1 VTRDLNNIRLSI
13 IAAVAENGVIG
24 ADNAL
29 PWRLSSDLKRFK
41 RLTMG
46 KPIVMG
52 RKTYETIGKP
62 LPGRLNI
69 VISRNPDFAP
79 PGVNVATTLEDAM
92 IIANLAIGP
101 EREIMVMGGG
111 EIYRAALARAERL
124 YITHV
129 AASPDGDTHFPAID
143 PDEWRAVSEEPLPVG
158 DKDSFAT
165 RFIVYERIT
174 AGHAG
179 WQPDLPAPIELQ
191 SPLLICN
198 RKVLALAGSVRCKV
212 GVSRL

>member
-1 VTRDLNNIRLSI
+1 MGFRLVARDLNNIRLSI

-24 ADNAL
+24 ADNSL

-69 VISRNPDFAP
+69 VVSRNPDFAP
-79 PGVNVATTLEDAM
+79 PGVSVAPTLDDALSK
-92 IIANLAIGP
+92 AEEGIGA

-129 AASPDGDTHFPAID
+129 AASPEGDANFPAID
-143 PDEWRAVSEEPLPVG
+143 PDQWRATSEEPLPAG
-158 DKDSFAT
+158 DKDSVAT
-165 RFIVYERIT
+165 RFIVYERIA

-179 WQPDLPAPIELQ
+179 
-191 SPLLICN
+191 
-198 RKVLALAGSVRCKV
+198 
-212 GVSRL
+212 